1 MNWLIWSLL
10 DIVKNLLTSFTHWPV
25 VLSYTV
31 IDPLFCCLQR
41 SEQDSESVEAFN
53 PHLSYVYKDRS
64 VIEDAASLIL
74 HHMKRQAGQLHH
86 LSLSLSLICQLTWYF
101 NHVNLL
107 YTPQTKFGGYIVT
120 DPYVRSFVCPSVP
133 ISNPLLLLDRWTEF
147 HETFRNCSLHD
158 AILNLLF

>member
-25 VLSYTV
+25 ILSYTV
-31 IDPLFCCLQR
+31 IDLLFCCLQR

-86 LSLSLSLICQLTWYF
+86 HHHYKQQTPPTPSTTTI
-101 NHVNLL
+101 NH
-107 YTPQTKFGGYIVT
+107 
-120 DPYVRSFVCPSVP
+120 
-133 ISNPLLLLDRWTEF
+133 SNTQN
-147 HETFRNCSLHD
+147 HH
-158 AILNLLF
+158 I